1 MALNNYPARWRQTPR
16 NKNPLVFQ
24 AVQQVCVVANLS
36 PGLVRHTRLHF
47 T

>member
-16 NKNPLVFQ
+16 NKKPGLSPDLS
-24 AVQQVCVVANLS
+24 VQQVANLS